1 MAEFRDVSRQLD
13 RFLDTLDS
21 NDPRQAELER
31 MLLRMER
38 DTRTRQARM
47 DAVQH
52 SLRDMVASFRLKV
65 RQLSFCR
72 EITDFLSRTR
82 SSESLYNE
90 LPLILRRAFGAEACS
105 IMILDPERKELD
117 YAGADLADGRQDLR
131 GRPIPLGSGV
141 AGWVA
146 ANGRSWLSLDA
157 SRDPHFNHDL
167 SEEIRPGS
175 LLCAPLKLDR
185 AVIGVLN
192 LSHSRKACFD
202 AEDERLLALLA
213 DQVAVA
219 ISHARLSEEARARF
233 EEKAQDLRRVE
244 RFVDGILKASDDLIL
259 VLGSDRRVLLASDV
273 VEHFLGLDRMRAQGH
288 RLDELLVASEGIH
301 ELVANLEELRLVR
314 DLDMRLVHENG
325 SSSYVSIN
333 ATPIPGENQG
343 FAGFLCIFR
352 SIERRV
358 KNTDRLRVMSRR
370 FEVLFQSAT
379 DLASSLESEQV
390 LESVMHHV
398 IRLMDADSAQ
408 IHLLSADQK
417 TLRPFGAGPEIPSLT
432 AEECPEGIVA
442 RTRKPLLLSSR
453 ASIRQFLPN
462 ADEDLQSRI
471 MAPLLVGKEILGVLT
486 VNSHNRERVF
496 EDEELNLLTT
506 YVTQASLAIQNSR
519 HFGEARRETQQLGGL
534 LALLRDM
541 NTESAGEDFL
551 PLLLRK
557 APELC
562 EAQAALL
569 WRVEQGRLLQNPHIE
584 KRGLQLEAPVAELDA
599 EELQDDL
606 LGDVVFREQPRQLR
620 LDDERL
626 PDWLPR
632 PEGPEGITVRLQPLS
647 VDGTVV
653 ALLLIYWE
661 KGRAPRQAEEDFFS
675 LLSLQT
681 ASAIK
686 RGGLFREIEAAREFL
701 SEVIRGTSDAI
712 IVSDRKG
719 CITLANES
727 ATRMLG
733 VDEKQL
739 LGRSALSLYPQTREL
754 VPLLRRSLRG
764 GGDHVTIETELQGS
778 RGRRIPVQ
786 LSLGWVLGADR
797 RITGVIGVAKDISEQ
812 RKLQEA
818 RLESERLKGVERLAV
833 TVSDQ
838 INTPLSVILGHLE
851 LLEVKTADR
860 SGKGMEKSLEAISS
874 QVERIQGILERLR
887 SIKRTH
893 TTTYGIPNVLMYDLE
908 KSSEVLEGES
918 LEAGRSSRK
927 SVRKGGARGKG
938 KGGA

>member
-1 MAEFRDVSRQLD
+1 MADFRDVSRQLD
-13 RFLDTLDS
+13 HFLDTLDS
-21 NDPRQAELER
+21 SDPRQAELER

-38 DTRTRQARM
+38 DLRTRQARM
-47 DAVQH
+47 DSVQN
-52 SLRDMVASFRLKV
+52 SLRDMVGAFRLKV
-65 RQLSFCR
+65 HQLSFCR
-72 EITDFLSRTR
+72 EITDFLRRTR

-90 LPLILRRAFGAEACS
+90 LPVILRRAFGAQACS
-105 IMILDPERKELD
+105 IMILDTERGELD
-117 YAGADLADGRQDLR
+117 YAGADMADGRQDLR

-157 SRDPHFNHDL
+157 SRDPHFNQEL

-185 AVIGVLN
+185 TVIGVLN
-192 LSHSRKACFD
+192 LSHTGRAQFD
-202 AEDERLLALLA
+202 AEDERLLTLLA

-273 VEHFLGLDRMRAQGH
+273 VEHFLGLNRRQAQG
-288 RLDELLVASEGIH
+288 RLLDELLVASEGTH

-314 DLDMRLVHENG
+314 DLDMRLVHEKG
-325 SSSYVSIN
+325 TSSYVSIN

-358 KNTDRLRVMSRR
+358 RNTDRLRVMSRR

-379 DLASSLESEQV
+379 DLASSLDTEQV

-398 IRLMDADSAQ
+398 IGLLDADSAQ
-408 IHLLSADQK
+408 IHLLSPDQK
-417 TLRPFGAGPEIPSLT
+417 MLRPFGGGPDAPALPT
-432 AEECPEGIVA
+432 EECPEGIVA

-453 ASIRQFLPN
+453 ASIRQFLPH

-471 MAPLLVGKEILGVLT
+471 MAPLLVGREILGVLT
-486 VNSHNRERVF
+486 VNSHHRERVF
-496 EDEELNLLTT
+496 EDEELNLLST

-519 HFGEARRETQQLGGL
+519 HFSEARRETRQLGGL
-534 LALLRDM
+534 LALLRDLNM
-541 NTESAGEDFL
+541 ESAGEDFL
-551 PLLLRK
+551 ELLLRK
-557 APELC
+557 APDLC

-569 WRVEQGRLLQNPHIE
+569 WRVEQGRLLHSPRRE
-584 KRGLQLEAPVAELDA
+584 ERGLGLSLPRPEVDA
-599 EELQDDL
+599 EELQDEL
-606 LGDVVFREQPRQLR
+606 LSDVVFREQPRQLR
-620 LDDERL
+620 LDEAGL

-632 PEGPEGITVRLQPLS
+632 PAELDGVTARLQPLS

-653 ALLLIYWE
+653 ALLLMYWE
-661 KGRAPRQAEEDFFS
+661 KGRAPRPTEDDFFN
-675 LLSLQT
+675 LLGLQT

-686 RGGLFREIEAAREFL
+686 RSGLFREMEAAREFL
-701 SEVIRGTSDAI
+701 SEVIHGTSDAI
-712 IVSDRKG
+712 IVSDRQG
-719 CITLANES
+719 RITLANES

-733 VDEKQL
+733 VAEKEL
-739 LGRSALSLYPQTREL
+739 LGRSALSLYPQTGEL
-754 VPLLRRSLRG
+754 VPLLRKSLRG
-764 GGDHVTIETELQGS
+764 DRGHVGVETELQGA
-778 RGRRIPVQ
+778 RGRRIPVL

-812 RKLQEA
+812 RKLEEA
-818 RLESERLKGVERLAV
+818 RLESERLKGLERLAV

-851 LLEVKTADR
+851 LLELKATGK
-860 SGKGMEKSLEAISS
+860 SGKGLEKSLGAIGS
-874 QVERIQGILERLR
+874 QVEKIQGILEKLR

-908 KSSEVLEGES
+908 KSSAVLEGEGA
-918 LEAGRSSRK
+918 ETRARTRKAPAGKRGTGK
-927 SVRKGGARGKG
+927 RKGGS
-938 KGGA
+938 